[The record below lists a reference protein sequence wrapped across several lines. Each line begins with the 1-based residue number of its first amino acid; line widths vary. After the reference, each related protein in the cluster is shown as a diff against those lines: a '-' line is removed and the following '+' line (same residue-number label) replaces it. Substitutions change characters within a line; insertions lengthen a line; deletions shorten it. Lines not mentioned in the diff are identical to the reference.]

1 MEFFINVVF
10 LKEIHHFKKKLLVLY
25 EIDREKERDIF
36 ENQKHLTTNP
46 SVPRYLSFDSGQTR
60 WKSTVTDPMLDQM
73 LKQNKAWLNLVERS
87 SVTGQTVKLTPLKIK
102 NISYHCSRFAVKLFI

>member
-25 EIDREKERDIF
+25 EMDREKERDIF

-46 SVPRYLSFDSGQTR
+46 SVPR
-60 WKSTVTDPMLDQM
+60 
-73 LKQNKAWLNLVERS
+73 
-87 SVTGQTVKLTPLKIK
+87 
-102 NISYHCSRFAVKLFI
+102 HH